1 MSFRP
6 GKAHAQVAQRFLR
19 DPAQAQAYAH
29 FTAGNAGRRLNAGDV
44 GVLTHLR
51 SYILAARLIVV
62 YLPAVRCAPE
72 MGIV

>member
-1 MSFRP
+1 
-6 GKAHAQVAQRFLR
+6 
-19 DPAQAQAYAH
+19 
-29 FTAGNAGRRLNAGDV
+29 V